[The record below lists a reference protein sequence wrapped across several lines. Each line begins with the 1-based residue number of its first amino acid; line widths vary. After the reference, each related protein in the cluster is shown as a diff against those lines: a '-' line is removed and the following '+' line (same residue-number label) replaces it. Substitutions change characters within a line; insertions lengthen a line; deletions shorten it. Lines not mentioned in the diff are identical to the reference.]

1 MKEKAQKAI
10 QIIGKHSS
18 GIGVIR
24 LSNSLQ
30 YAEVD
35 VDACIPLL
43 NELYGADVSSEDI
56 ANAITIKDFL
66 WLWDLNIC
74 QHLDS
79 DVIAYRHS
87 DNTTSANEIH
97 QQKKVAHDKENSSEI
112 KLNWFQKFALV
123 MFAVY
128 VCLLFVNKCTSFH
141 NQTTHQAEGI
151 MYYVTQVLG
160 VIDTILSP
168 LEWIPSGL
176 QSALGYETYLNVI
189 CSLILGICSVVTI
202 GLLSF
207 DDEKDDKYIHQP
219 FIGLLVTILAIA
231 GGLYG
236 PLDFNLWWTALM
248 PLTFLGSTLFGVLI
262 VKSTFKWL
270 NPQKKAIRL
279 LLQFFPLFL
288 WLLLLQ
294 VIIR

>member
-1 MKEKAQKAI
+1 
-10 QIIGKHSS
+10 
-18 GIGVIR
+18 
-24 LSNSLQ
+24 
-30 YAEVD
+30 
-35 VDACIPLL
+35 
-43 NELYGADVSSEDI
+43 
-56 ANAITIKDFL
+56 
-66 WLWDLNIC
+66 
-74 QHLDS
+74 
-79 DVIAYRHS
+79 
-87 DNTTSANEIH
+87 
-97 QQKKVAHDKENSSEI
+97 
-112 KLNWFQKFALV
+112 
-123 MFAVY
+123 
-128 VCLLFVNKCTSFH
+128 
-141 NQTTHQAEGI
+141 